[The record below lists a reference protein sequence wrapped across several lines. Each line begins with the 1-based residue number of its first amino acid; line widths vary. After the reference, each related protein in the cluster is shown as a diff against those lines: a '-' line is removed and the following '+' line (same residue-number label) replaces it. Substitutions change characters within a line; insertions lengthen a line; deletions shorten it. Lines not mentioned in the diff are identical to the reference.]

1 MAEIV
6 RGSSEWWLDRLG
18 RRLADRRS
26 ELQRYD
32 DYYRGAQGLRFAS
45 TKFREAFGK
54 TFEHYAEN
62 YCGLVV
68 DAVEERLNVTGFRMG
83 SKAAAEKADDD
94 AWRIWQDNGLDA
106 WSQIAHV
113 ESLVKGVSYVLVSP
127 FDDDRVA
134 GRSPQ
139 ITIEDALE
147 TIVEYAPGSRRRI
160 VAMKRWR
167 DDVDEREYATL
178 YYPDRIE
185 KWQSEKKTVTL
196 WANQHGRASGEKVT
210 WVRRDVPG
218 EPWPLPHALEVVPVV
233 PLINRPR
240 LAGEGESE
248 IASVIPLQDA
258 INKLA
263 IDMLV
268 AAEYGAFK
276 QRWATGIEVPKD
288 PETGKDLEPWKPGA
302 DHFMSTAAPDAKFGQ
317 LDATELEPYVKA
329 MDQKVQ
335 AIASSTRTPYHYFLR
350 QGGQPPSGE
359 SLKSSETGLV
369 AKARRKHRHLG
380 EGWEEIERLA
390 FKALGDPRAEILD
403 SETIWANPESLTEA
417 QHVDA
422 LTKLRKIGV
431 PDEQL
436 WEDAGYTPTQIAR
449 FKQMRVEQPREPA
462 PTPVAAGAPAAIA
475 PDGTPA

>member
-1 MAEIV
+1 MADLV
-6 RGSSEWWLDRLG
+6 RGTSAWWLDRLG
-18 RRLADRRS
+18 KKLDGRQAELKRL
-26 ELQRYD
+26 D
-32 DYYRGAQGLRFAS
+32 DYYRGVQGLRFAS

-83 SKAAAEKADDD
+83 SEPSAEQADAD
-94 AWRIWQDNGLDA
+94 AWRIWQDNELDA

-113 ESLVKGVSYVLVSP
+113 ESLVKGVCYVMVSP
-127 FDDDRVA
+127 FEAERIA

-139 ITIEDALE
+139 VTIEDPLE
-147 TIVEYAPGSRRRI
+147 TIVEYAPGTRRRL
-160 VAMKRWR
+160 VGMKRWR
-167 DDVDEREYATL
+167 DDVSGFEFATL
-178 YYPDRIE
+178 YFPDRIE
-185 KWQSEKKTVTL
+185 KWRSEKTTVTL
-196 WANQHGRASGEKVT
+196 WANQHGRAFAERIV
-210 WVRRDVPG
+210 WVERAVDG
-218 EPWPLPHALEVVPVV
+218 EPWPLPHDLGVVPLV

-240 LAGEGESE
+240 LTGEGESE
-248 IASVIPLQDA
+248 IASVKPLQDA

-276 QRWATGIEVPKD
+276 QRWATGIEIPKD
-288 PETGKDLEPWKPGA
+288 PVTGADLEPWKPGQ

-317 LDATELEPYVKA
+317 LEQTDLEPYVKA

-369 AKARRKHRHLG
+369 AKAKRKHRHFG
-380 EGWEEIERLA
+380 EGWEEVVRLA
-390 FKALGDPRAEILD
+390 FRALGDARADILD

-417 QHVDA
+417 EHFDA
-422 LTKLRKIGV
+422 LVKLRSIEV
-431 PDEQL
+431 PVEQL
-436 WEDAGYTPTQIAR
+436 WEDAGYTPTQVAR
-449 FKQMRVEQPREPA
+449 FKDMRAAEPA
-462 PTPVAAGAPAAIA
+462 PRPQLDAADPSTS
-475 PDGTPA
+475 DREV

>member
-1 MAEIV
+1 MAELE

-32 DYYRGAQGLRFAS
+32 DYYRGSQGLRFAS

-127 FDDDRVA
+127 FEDDRVA

-147 TIVEYAPGSRRRI
+147 AIVEYAPGSRRRI

-178 YYPDRIE
+178 YFPDRIE

-196 WANQHGRASGEKVT
+196 WANQHGRSYGEKVS
-210 WVRRDVPG
+210 WVRRAVPG
-218 EPWPLPHALEVVPVV
+218 EPWPLPHSLEVVPIV

-240 LAGEGESE
+240 LTGEGESE

-288 PETGKDLEPWKPGA
+288 PVTGKDLEPWKPGA
-302 DHFMSTAAPDAKFGQ
+302 DHFMSTAATDAKFGQ

-390 FKALGDPRAEILD
+390 FKALGDSRAEILD

-422 LTKLRKIGV
+422 LMKLRTIGV

-449 FKQMRVEQPREPA
+449 FKQMRVEQPRDVVAPVPTRPSPPDVPA
-462 PTPVAAGAPAAIA
+462 GI
-475 PDGTPA
+475 DS